1 MSNSMEESQKECQ
14 YKSESPHKLHQQIIS
29 VAKLLNEDSLTIP
42 EYQRPYKWN
51 QQNIASLFNDIKT
64 QSDKPAYR
72 LGTIVLHQS
81 KNDEGED
88 VLYIVDGQ
96 QRTLTLMLT
105 VMAIIKYYNL
115 DDSTQPESEQTIREV
130 LGNLTQSVPKLAE
143 RQKFASDI
151 SVYNLH
157 TNFQE
162 ILRVISRGELSIDH
176 IDFLLHKCQV
186 VIFILEDESEAFQF
200 FDSQNS
206 RGKELYPH
214 DLLKAFHLR
223 EFDTDDQE
231 LKAKT
236 VAYWEKLDDDKL
248 AKLFAHHLFRIKHWS
263 QRKSARSFTKNH
275 IDVFKGINLD
285 KDHLPPYA
293 QTLLITKHYIDQ
305 YNASSDRVIDKQIM
319 PYPFQLDQTIV
330 NGQRFFDM
338 VQHYHTLIKQIKQAP
353 VYDATLRKLKDTD
366 CHAIMDTDSSC
377 CSVVLSNHTLNK
389 QASAI
394 IHTLNTYSEGHRKGD
409 KYTRNLFDNALI
421 YYIDKFGTQDL
432 SRAIEMIFI
441 WAYGMRLTEYAVRL
455 STLDNTAKSYD
466 GIFRIIQQSI
476 STKEILVTKKP
487 SINETAVD
495 KNNKPIN
502 EDADSASKHYKIYKL
517 FKHLNYLV

>member
-1 MSNSMEESQKECQ
+1 MEESQKECQ

-29 VAKLLNEDSLTIP
+29 VAKLLNENSLTIP

-72 LGTIVLHQS
+72 LGTIVLHS
-81 KNDEGED
+81 SENDEGNI
-88 VLYIVDGQ
+88 VLNIVDGQ

-115 DDSTQPESEQTIREV
+115 DDSSQPESEQTIREV

-143 RQKFASDI
+143 HQKFASDI

-223 EFDTDDQE
+223 EFSAYDEQ
-231 LKAKT
+231 LNPNIKAQT
-236 VAYWEKLDDDKL
+236 VAHWEGL
-248 AKLFAHHLFRIKHWS
+248 ADEDLHRLFGQHLFRIKHWIDHKPAHKFTS
-263 QRKSARSFTKNH
+263 RYVDSFKGVSLHKQDLPHYAKAMMITHHFIDDYNSNMHRH
-275 IDVFKGINLD
+275 ID
-285 KDHLPPYA
+285 A
-293 QTLLITKHYIDQ
+293 QEM
-305 YNASSDRVIDKQIM
+305 S
-319 PYPFQLDQTIV
+319 YPFQLDQKIV
-330 NGQRFFDM
+330 NGRRFFEMIEYYD
-338 VQHYHTLIKQIKQAP
+338 TLITQAKTIHI
-353 VYDATLRKLKDTD
+353 DRISDD
-366 CHAIMDTDSSC
+366 EE
-377 CSVVLSNHTLNK
+377 
-389 QASAI
+389 SAI
-394 IHTLNTYSEGHRKGD
+394 IATIKEQKLNDRASKIIHLLENYSDKGRQGD
-409 KYTRNLFDNALI
+409 KYARNLFDNALI
-421 YYIDKFGTQDL
+421 YYIDKFGMQDL
-432 SRAIEMIFI
+432 SQIIEIVFI
-441 WAYGMRLTEYAVRL
+441 WAFKIRLERYAVKLATMDNRAVNGMLFKRIKDATLPKQVWL
-455 STLDNTAKSYD
+455 S
-466 GIFRIIQQSI
+466 GISPLKDKDIQQSN
-476 STKEILVTKKP
+476 KK
-487 SINETAVD
+487 SDN
-495 KNNKPIN
+495 
-502 EDADSASKHYKIYKL
+502 KIYQL
-517 FKHLNYLV
+517 FKNLNYLTDI

>member
-1 MSNSMEESQKECQ
+1 MSDPTTLKHETIVTVKQLL
-14 YKSESPHKLHQQIIS
+14 SESR
-29 VAKLLNEDSLTIP
+29 LTIP

-51 QQNIASLFNDIKT
+51 QHNIASLFNDIKT

-72 LGTIVLHQS
+72 LGTIVLHRP
-81 KNDEGED
+81 KDDEGN
-88 VLYIVDGQ
+88 LKNFLNIVDGQ

-105 VMAIIKYYNL
+105 VMAIIKHYNL
-115 DDSTQPESEQTIREV
+115 DDSTHPKSKQTIREV
-130 LGNLTQSVPKLAE
+130 LGNLTQSVPELAE
-143 RQKFASDI
+143 QQKFASDI

-162 ILRVISRGELSIDH
+162 ILRIISRGELGIDH
-176 IDFLLHKCQV
+176 IDFLLNKCQV
-186 VIFILEDESEAFQF
+186 VIFILTDESEAFQF

-206 RGKELYPH
+206 RGKELFPH

-223 EFDTDDQE
+223 EFDTDNQE

-236 VAYWEKLDDDKL
+236 VAYWEGLDDDKL

-305 YNASSDRVIDKQIM
+305 YNASSHRLIDKQIM

-330 NGQRFFDM
+330 NGQQFFEM
-338 VQHYHTLIKQIKQAP
+338 VKHYHTLIQQIKQAP
-353 VYDATLRKLKDTD
+353 FYDDAHIKLNNTD
-366 CHAIMDTDSSC
+366 CHALINTDSRC
-377 CSVVLSNHTLNK
+377 CSVVLCHHILNTR
-389 QASAI
+389 ASTI

-421 YYIDKFGTQDL
+421 YYIDKFGMQDL
-432 SRAIEMIFI
+432 SQAIETIFI
-441 WAYGMRLTEYAVRL
+441 WAYSMRLTEYAVRL
-455 STLDNTAKSYD
+455 STMDNTAKSYD
-466 GIFRIIQQSI
+466 GIFRVIQQSI
-476 STKEILVTKKP
+476 SAKEVLVTKKP

-495 KNNKPIN
+495 KNNKPIS
-502 EDADSASKHYKIYKL
+502 EDADSTSKHYEIYKL
-517 FKHLNYLV
+517 FKHLNYIV

>member
-1 MSNSMEESQKECQ
+1 MEESQKECQ

-223 EFDTDDQE
+223 EFSAYDEQ
-231 LKAKT
+231 LNPNIKAQT
-236 VAYWEKLDDDKL
+236 VAHWEGL
-248 AKLFAHHLFRIKHWS
+248 ADEDLHRLFGQHLFRIKHWIDHKPAHKFTS
-263 QRKSARSFTKNH
+263 RYVDSFKGVSLHKQDLPHYAKAMMITHHFIDDYNSNMHRH
-275 IDVFKGINLD
+275 ID
-285 KDHLPPYA
+285 A
-293 QTLLITKHYIDQ
+293 QEM
-305 YNASSDRVIDKQIM
+305 S
-319 PYPFQLDQTIV
+319 YPFQLDQKIV
-330 NGQRFFDM
+330 NGRRFFEMIEYYD
-338 VQHYHTLIKQIKQAP
+338 TLITQAKTIHIGRISE
-353 VYDATLRKLKDTD
+353 DEE
-366 CHAIMDTDSSC
+366 
-377 CSVVLSNHTLNK
+377 
-389 QASAI
+389 SAI
-394 IHTLNTYSEGHRKGD
+394 IATIKEQKLNDRASKIIHLLENYSDKGRQGD
-409 KYTRNLFDNALI
+409 KYARNLFDNALI
-421 YYIDKFGTQDL
+421 YYIDKFGMQDL
-432 SRAIEMIFI
+432 SQIIEIVFI
-441 WAYGMRLTEYAVRL
+441 WAFKIRLERYAVKLATMDNRAVNGMLFKRIKDATLPKQVWL
-455 STLDNTAKSYD
+455 S
-466 GIFRIIQQSI
+466 GISPLKDKDIQQSN
-476 STKEILVTKKP
+476 KK
-487 SINETAVD
+487 SDN
-495 KNNKPIN
+495 
-502 EDADSASKHYKIYKL
+502 KIYQL
-517 FKHLNYLV
+517 FKNLNYLTDI

>member
-1 MSNSMEESQKECQ
+1 M
-14 YKSESPHKLHQQIIS
+14 
-29 VAKLLNEDSLTIP
+29 NEDSLTIP

-263 QRKSARSFTKNH
+263 QRKSARS
-275 IDVFKGINLD
+275 
-285 KDHLPPYA
+285 LPK
-293 QTLLITKHYIDQ
+293 II
-305 YNASSDRVIDKQIM
+305 SMS
-319 PYPFQLDQTIV
+319 
-330 NGQRFFDM
+330 
-338 VQHYHTLIKQIKQAP
+338 
-353 VYDATLRKLKDTD
+353 LK
-366 CHAIMDTDSSC
+366 
-377 CSVVLSNHTLNK
+377 
-389 QASAI
+389 
-394 IHTLNTYSEGHRKGD
+394 E
-409 KYTRNLFDNALI
+409 
-421 YYIDKFGTQDL
+421 
-432 SRAIEMIFI
+432 
-441 WAYGMRLTEYAVRL
+441 LT
-455 STLDNTAKSYD
+455 
-466 GIFRIIQQSI
+466 
-476 STKEILVTKKP
+476 
-487 SINETAVD
+487 
-495 KNNKPIN
+495 
-502 EDADSASKHYKIYKL
+502 
-517 FKHLNYLV
+517 

>member
-1 MSNSMEESQKECQ
+1 MEESQKECQ

-72 LGTIVLHQS
+72 LGTIVLHS
-81 KNDEGED
+81 SENDEGNI
-88 VLYIVDGQ
+88 VLNIVDGQ

-115 DDSTQPESEQTIREV
+115 DDSSQPESEQTIREV

-143 RQKFASDI
+143 HQKFASDI

-223 EFDTDDQE
+223 EFSAYDEQ
-231 LKAKT
+231 LNPNIKAQT
-236 VAYWEKLDDDKL
+236 VAHWEGL
-248 AKLFAHHLFRIKHWS
+248 ADEDLHRLLGQHLFRIKHWIDHKPAHKFTS
-263 QRKSARSFTKNH
+263 RYVDSFKGVSLHKQDLPHYAKAMMITHHFIDDYNSNMHRH
-275 IDVFKGINLD
+275 ID
-285 KDHLPPYA
+285 A
-293 QTLLITKHYIDQ
+293 QEM
-305 YNASSDRVIDKQIM
+305 S
-319 PYPFQLDQTIV
+319 YPFQLDQKIV
-330 NGQRFFDM
+330 NGRRFFEMIEYYD
-338 VQHYHTLIKQIKQAP
+338 TLITQAKTIHI
-353 VYDATLRKLKDTD
+353 DRISDD
-366 CHAIMDTDSSC
+366 EE
-377 CSVVLSNHTLNK
+377 
-389 QASAI
+389 SAI
-394 IHTLNTYSEGHRKGD
+394 IATIKEQKLNDRASKIIHLLENYSDKGRQGD
-409 KYTRNLFDNALI
+409 KYARNLFDNALI
-421 YYIDKFGTQDL
+421 YYIDKFGMQDL
-432 SRAIEMIFI
+432 SQIIEIVFI
-441 WAYGMRLTEYAVRL
+441 WAFKIRLERYAVKLATMDNRAVNGMLFKRIKDATLPKQVWL
-455 STLDNTAKSYD
+455 S
-466 GIFRIIQQSI
+466 GISPLKDKDIQQSN
-476 STKEILVTKKP
+476 KK
-487 SINETAVD
+487 SDN
-495 KNNKPIN
+495 
-502 EDADSASKHYKIYKL
+502 KIYQL
-517 FKHLNYLV
+517 FKNLNYLTDI

>member
-72 LGTIVLHQS
+72 LGTIVLHS
-81 KNDEGED
+81 SENDEGNI
-88 VLYIVDGQ
+88 VLNIVDGQ

-115 DDSTQPESEQTIREV
+115 DDSSQPESEQTIREV

-143 RQKFASDI
+143 HQKFASDI

-223 EFDTDDQE
+223 EFSAYDEQ
-231 LKAKT
+231 LNPNIKAQT
-236 VAYWEKLDDDKL
+236 VAHWEGL
-248 AKLFAHHLFRIKHWS
+248 ADEDLHRLFGQHLFRIKHWIDHKPAHKFTS
-263 QRKSARSFTKNH
+263 RYVDSFKGVSLHKQDLPHYAKAMMITHHFIDDYNSNMHRH
-275 IDVFKGINLD
+275 ID
-285 KDHLPPYA
+285 A
-293 QTLLITKHYIDQ
+293 QEM
-305 YNASSDRVIDKQIM
+305 S
-319 PYPFQLDQTIV
+319 YPFQLDQKIV
-330 NGQRFFDM
+330 NGRRFFEMIEYYD
-338 VQHYHTLIKQIKQAP
+338 TLITQAKTIHI
-353 VYDATLRKLKDTD
+353 DRISDD
-366 CHAIMDTDSSC
+366 EE
-377 CSVVLSNHTLNK
+377 
-389 QASAI
+389 SAI
-394 IHTLNTYSEGHRKGD
+394 IATIKEQKLNDRASKIIHLLENYSDKGRQGD
-409 KYTRNLFDNALI
+409 KYARNLFDNALI
-421 YYIDKFGTQDL
+421 YYIDKFGMQDL
-432 SRAIEMIFI
+432 SQIIEIVFI
-441 WAYGMRLTEYAVRL
+441 WAFKIRLERYAVKLATMDNRAVNGMLFKRIKDATLPKQVWL
-455 STLDNTAKSYD
+455 S
-466 GIFRIIQQSI
+466 GISPLKDKDIQQSN
-476 STKEILVTKKP
+476 KK
-487 SINETAVD
+487 SDN
-495 KNNKPIN
+495 
-502 EDADSASKHYKIYKL
+502 KIYQL
-517 FKHLNYLV
+517 FKNLNYLTDI

>member
-1 MSNSMEESQKECQ
+1 MSDPTTLKHETIVTVKQLL
-14 YKSESPHKLHQQIIS
+14 SESR
-29 VAKLLNEDSLTIP
+29 LTIP

-51 QQNIASLFNDIKT
+51 QHNIASLFNDIKT

-72 LGTIVLHQS
+72 LGTIVLHS
-81 KNDEGED
+81 SENDDGNV
-88 VLYIVDGQ
+88 VLNIVDGQ

-105 VMAIIKYYNL
+105 VMAIIKHYNL
-115 DDSTQPESEQTIREV
+115 DNSTQPKSEQTIREV

-143 RQKFASDI
+143 QQKFASDI

-162 ILRVISRGELSIDH
+162 ILRIISRGELGIDH
-176 IDFLLHKCQV
+176 IDFLLHKCEV
-186 VIFILEDESEAFQF
+186 VIFILTDESEAFQF

-206 RGKELYPH
+206 RGKELFPH

-223 EFDTDDQE
+223 EFETDDQE

-236 VAYWEKLDDDKL
+236 VAYWEDLDDDKL

-263 QRKSARSFTKNH
+263 QRKSARFFTKNH

-285 KDHLPPYA
+285 KGNIPPFA
-293 QTLLITKHYIDQ
+293 QHLLIAKHYIDQ
-305 YNASSDRVIDKQIM
+305 YNASSHRLIDKQTM

-330 NGQRFFDM
+330 NGQQFFEM
-338 VQHYHTLIKQIKQAP
+338 VKHYHTLIQQIKQAP
-353 VYDATLRKLKDTD
+353 VYDATLRKLNDAD
-366 CHAIMDTDSSC
+366 YHALMDNDSNC
-377 CSVVLSNHTLNK
+377 CSVILCHHTLNK

-394 IHTLNTYSEGHRKGD
+394 IHTLDTYSESHRKGD

-432 SRAIEMIFI
+432 SQAIEAIFI
-441 WAYGMRLTEYAVRL
+441 WAYSMRLTEYAVRL
-455 STLDNTAKSYD
+455 STMDNTAKSYD
-466 GIFRIIQQSI
+466 GLFRVIQQSI
-476 STKEILVTKKP
+476 STKEIF
-487 SINETAVD
+487 TAKATSLKAADVD
-495 KNNKPIN
+495 KNNKPN
-502 EDADSASKHYKIYKL
+502 SEDADSRSKHYKIYKL

>member
-1 MSNSMEESQKECQ
+1 MHASQSQNETKSTESHGLHEKIITV
-14 YKSESPHKLHQQIIS
+14 SE
-29 VAKLLNEDSLTIP
+29 LLSEPRLSIP
-42 EYQRPYKWN
+42 DYQRPYKWDTH
-51 QQNIASLFNDIKT
+51 NISSLFNDIKT

-72 LGTIVLHQS
+72 LGTIVLHRS
-81 KNDEGED
+81 ENDKGNV
-88 VLYIVDGQ
+88 VLNIVDGQ

-105 VMAIIKYYNL
+105 VMAIIKYYKTDN
-115 DDSTQPESEQTIREV
+115 STKYKDEPTISEI
-130 LGNLTQSVPKLAE
+130 LGGLTQSVPELAQQ
-143 RQKFASDI
+143 QKFASDI

-377 CSVVLSNHTLNK
+377 CSVVLSNHTLNTR
-389 QASAI
+389 ASAI

-409 KYTRNLFDNALI
+409 KYSRNLFDNALI

-432 SRAIEMIFI
+432 SQAIEAIFI
-441 WAYGMRLTEYAVRL
+441 WAYSMRLTEYAVRL

-476 STKEILVTKKP
+476 SAKEILVTNKL
-487 SINETAVD
+487 SINKTAVD